1 MPGVT
6 EQAGSIARERLEAF
20 LQKLER
26 TNVDDLI
33 VIALPAPDRRQRADQ
48 LAAATLAAS
57 RTGRDAL
64 LNEARLRARELL
76 VAGFARRAYDP
87 TWFGLN
93 WGRSLGRSA
102 DRAALLAAAEDA
114 AAAAVVEDLIDVA
127 LVDDLESPFMSVAG
141 MRGSAPA
148 VNPMLARSR
157 IGVGGRLA
165 LLVVIALTF
174 TWGLAG
180 ELLQILIAAIKSR
193 ADGIIDF

>member
-1 MPGVT
+1 
-6 EQAGSIARERLEAF
+6 
-20 LQKLER
+20 
-26 TNVDDLI
+26 
-33 VIALPAPDRRQRADQ
+33 
-48 LAAATLAAS
+48 
-57 RTGRDAL
+57 
-64 LNEARLRARELL
+64 
-76 VAGFARRAYDP
+76 
-87 TWFGLN
+87 
-93 WGRSLGRSA
+93 
-102 DRAALLAAAEDA
+102 
-114 AAAAVVEDLIDVA
+114 VA

>member
-1 MPGVT
+1 MT